1 MLGDI
6 SAQKFLQ
13 RYWQRE
19 PLLIRK
25 ALTDYR
31 SPISPDELAGLALEA
46 EVESRLVE
54 GREGLVAASRSVYR
68 TGLFTAARTGL
79 DAVGSSCRSVGAGG
93 ATATRAL

>member
-25 ALTDYR
+25 ALIDYR
-31 SPISPDELAGLALEA
+31 SPISPDELAGLALET

-54 GREGLVAASRSVYR
+54 GKAK
-68 TGLFTAARTGL
+68 
-79 DAVGSSCRSVGAGG
+79 D
-93 ATATRAL
+93 